1 MSRTAL
7 YTGSF
12 DPITNG
18 HLDIIERSAKLF
30 DTLTVAVVDN
40 VSKSSMFSLDERVR
54 IVKEVVAH
62 IPNVEVASFSG
73 LLADFVNE
81 NDFSTVVRGLR
92 SVTDF
97 DYEITMAQMNDK
109 LFDKAE
115 TVFLMTAPGN
125 SFISS
130 SLIKEVASLGGDVSE
145 LVPANVLK
153 EIQKKLNQ

>member
-30 DTLTVAVVDN
+30 DTLTVAVIDN

-54 IVKEVVAH
+54 IVKEAVAH

-81 NDFSTVVRGLR
+81 NDFSAVVRGLR

-145 LVPANVLK
+145 LVPANVLR

>member
-7 YTGSF
+7 YSGSF

-30 DTLTVAVVDN
+30 DILTVAVIDN

-54 IVKEVVAH
+54 IVKEAVAH

-81 NDFSTVVRGLR
+81 NDFSAVVRGLR

-115 TVFLMTAPGN
+115 TVFFMTAPGN

-130 SLIKEVASLGGDVSE
+130 SLIKEVANLGGDVSE

>member
-54 IVKEVVAH
+54 IVKEDVAH
-62 IPNVEVASFSG
+62 IPNVQVTSFSG

-81 NDFSTVVRGLR
+81 NDFSAVVRGLR

>member
-54 IVKEVVAH
+54 IVKEAVAH

-81 NDFSTVVRGLR
+81 NDFSAVVRGLR

-153 EIQKKLNQ
+153 DIQKKLNQ

>member
-30 DTLTVAVVDN
+30 DTLTVAVIDN
-40 VSKSSMFSLDERVR
+40 VSKSSMFSLDERVS
-54 IVKEVVAH
+54 IVKESVAH

-81 NDFSTVVRGLR
+81 NDFSAVVRGLR

-145 LVPANVLK
+145 LVPANVLR

>member
-54 IVKEVVAH
+54 IVKEAVAH
-62 IPNVEVASFSG
+62 IPNVEVTSFSG

-81 NDFSTVVRGLR
+81 NDFSVVVRGLR

>member
-62 IPNVEVASFSG
+62 IPNVQVASFSG

-81 NDFSTVVRGLR
+81 NDFSAVVRGLR

>member
-62 IPNVEVASFSG
+62 IPNVQVASFSG

-81 NDFSTVVRGLR
+81 NDFSAVVRGLR

-153 EIQKKLNQ
+153 EIQKKLNL

>member
-30 DTLTVAVVDN
+30 ETLTVAVVDN

-81 NDFSTVVRGLR
+81 NDFSAVVRGLR

>member
-54 IVKEVVAH
+54 IVKEAVAH
-62 IPNVEVASFSG
+62 IPNVQVASFSG

-81 NDFSTVVRGLR
+81 NDFSAVVRGLR

>member
-30 DTLTVAVVDN
+30 DTLTVAVIDN

-81 NDFSTVVRGLR
+81 NDFSAVVRGLR

>member
-54 IVKEVVAH
+54 IVKEAVAH
-62 IPNVEVASFSG
+62 IPNVQVTSFSG
-73 LLADFVNE
+73 LFADFVNE
-81 NDFSTVVRGLR
+81 NDFSVVVRGLR

>member
-54 IVKEVVAH
+54 IVKEAVAH

-81 NDFSTVVRGLR
+81 NDFSAVVRGLR

>member
-30 DTLTVAVVDN
+30 DTLTVAVIDN

-54 IVKEVVAH
+54 IVKEAVAH
-62 IPNVEVASFSG
+62 IPNVEVTSFSG

-81 NDFSTVVRGLR
+81 NDFSAVVRGLR

>member
-7 YTGSF
+7 YSGSF

-30 DTLTVAVVDN
+30 DTLTVAVIDN

-54 IVKEVVAH
+54 IVKEAVAH

-81 NDFSTVVRGLR
+81 NDFSAVVRGLR

-145 LVPANVLK
+145 LVPANVLR

>member
-30 DTLTVAVVDN
+30 DTLTVAVIDN

-54 IVKEVVAH
+54 IVKDVVAH

-81 NDFSTVVRGLR
+81 NDFSAVVRGLR

-153 EIQKKLNQ
+153 DIQKKLNQ

>member
-54 IVKEVVAH
+54 IVKDVVAH

-81 NDFSTVVRGLR
+81 NDFSAVVRGLR

>member
-30 DTLTVAVVDN
+30 DTLTVAVIDN

-73 LLADFVNE
+73 LLADFVNK
-81 NDFSTVVRGLR
+81 NDFSAVVRGLR

>member
-54 IVKEVVAH
+54 IVKEAVAH
-62 IPNVEVASFSG
+62 IPNVQVTSFSG

-81 NDFSTVVRGLR
+81 NDFSVVVRGLR

>member
-81 NDFSTVVRGLR
+81 NDFSAVVRGLR

>member
-54 IVKEVVAH
+54 IVKEAVAH
-62 IPNVEVASFSG
+62 IPNVEVTSFSG

-81 NDFSTVVRGLR
+81 NDFSAVVRGLR

>member
-7 YTGSF
+7 YSGSF

-30 DTLTVAVVDN
+30 DSLTVAVIDN

-54 IVKEVVAH
+54 IVKEAVAH

-81 NDFSTVVRGLR
+81 NDFSAVVRGLR

-145 LVPANVLK
+145 LVPANVLR
-153 EIQKKLNQ
+153 EIRKKLNQ

>member
-7 YTGSF
+7 YSGSF

-30 DTLTVAVVDN
+30 DTLTVAVIDN

-54 IVKEVVAH
+54 IVKEAVAH

-81 NDFSTVVRGLR
+81 NDFSAVVRGLR

-145 LVPANVLK
+145 LVPANVLR
-153 EIQKKLNQ
+153 EIRKKLNQ